1 MELND
6 KEIFQELWEVVKEAA
21 KLNTEQRNQ
30 CRAIAESQTDEELKH
45 FIHVVLNAADT
56 RSTKKGV
63 AKGV

>member
-1 MELND
+1 MELHD
-6 KEIFQELWEVVKEAA
+6 KEIFQEFCEVVKAA
-21 KLNTEQRNQ
+21 AELNTEQRNR

-45 FIHVVLNAADT
+45 FIHAVLNAADT